1 MESENKD
8 HTILSHT
15 VSNWVHLDN
24 EMQRLQER
32 IKLIREQKHEISQ
45 NIITTLEQ
53 NNRTNVVMDI
63 PDGHLRIQTRKEY
76 GSLTFK
82 YVEECLLTLIPDEEQ
97 RKFVME
103 YLRTKRE
110 VKEVQEIKRQYKK

>member
-1 MESENKD
+1 MESGNKD
-8 HTILSHT
+8 HTTLSHT
-15 VSNWVHLDN
+15 VGNWVHLDN